1 MEYNYLIIILIIFI
15 VYMIFFNNQPRK
27 KHENFTNKY
36 IANDHIYLG
45 HRRDPY
51 DLLDDSLFTNVIT
64 FNNDDEPYECGSKTA
79 IEKCLESC
87 PKDKKCIE
95 FGPGIAAHCI

>member
-1 MEYNYLIIILIIFI
+1 
-15 VYMIFFNNQPRK
+15 
-27 KHENFTNKY
+27 
-36 IANDHIYLG
+36 
-45 HRRDPY
+45 
-51 DLLDDSLFTNVIT
+51 LLDDSLFTNVIT